1 MVRVRIDRITTRGG
15 DKGKTSLANARRV
28 PKDSLRIEAMGAVD
42 EANAA
47 LGLLQNAFAADQA
60 AAAFVRGLEN
70 DLFDLGADLAFP
82 ETAGDTKSRIRLR
95 EEQVAAL
102 EAAIAERNRDLAPLR
117 SFILPG
123 GSAVAAAAHLA
134 RAVVR
139 RAERRVVA
147 LAAAEPLNPTILR
160 YLNRLSDLL
169 FVLARQDNERH
180 HATLLWQP
188 SDPTTERS

>member
-47 LGLLQNAFAADQA
+47 LGLLQSVFAEDEAG
-60 AAAFVRGLEN
+60 AAFVRGLEN

-82 ETAGDTKSRIRLR
+82 ETAGDTKPRIRLR

-102 EAAIAERNRDLAPLR
+102 ETAIAERNRDLAPLR

-134 RAVVR
+134 RAIVR

-180 HATLLWQP
+180 GATLLWQP
-188 SDPTTERS
+188 SDPAAERS

>member
-47 LGLLQNAFAADQA
+47 LGLLESAFAEDEAG
-60 AAAFVRGLEN
+60 AAFVRGLEN

-82 ETAGDTKSRIRLR
+82 ETAGDTKPRIRLR

-134 RAVVR
+134 RAIVR

-169 FVLARQDNERH
+169 FVLAREDNERH
-180 HATLLWQP
+180 GATLLWQP
-188 SDPTTERS
+188 SDPAAERS

>member
-1 MVRVRIDRITTRGG
+1 MVRIDRITTRGG

-47 LGLLQNAFAADQA
+47 LGLLQNAFAEDQA

-82 ETAGDTKSRIRLR
+82 ETAGDTKPRIRLR
-95 EEQVAAL
+95 DAQVAAL
-102 EAAIAERNRDLAPLR
+102 ETAIAERNRDLAPLR

-123 GSAVAAAAHLA
+123 GSAIAAAAHLA

-139 RAERRVVA
+139 RAERRVVT

-169 FVLARQDNERH
+169 FVLARQDNERRG
-180 HATLLWQP
+180 ATLLWQP
-188 SDPTTERS
+188 SDPAARQS

>member
-82 ETAGDTKSRIRLR
+82 ETAGDTKPRIRLR
-95 EEQVAAL
+95 DAQVAAL

-180 HATLLWQP
+180 QATLLWQP
-188 SDPTTERS
+188 SDPAAERS